1 MVKQNL
7 STRINTDDYFVGVS
21 FSDFQRLQ
29 EQDKIKLVAKLDVW
43 ENKVPLMKIFNK
55 EYILHVRAIG
65 FMYINLKKRSKKVDP
80 KL

>member
-1 MVKQNL
+1 MVNQNL
-7 STRINTDDYFVGVS
+7 GARINTDDYFVGVS

-29 EQDKIKLVAKLDVW
+29 EQDKIELVAKLDVW

-55 EYILHVRAIG
+55 EYILHVRSHWV
-65 FMYINLKKRSKKVDP
+65 YVYQLKEKKQEVDP

>member
-1 MVKQNL
+1 MVNQNL
-7 STRINTDDYFVGVS
+7 GTRINTDDYFVGVS

-29 EQDKIKLVAKLDVW
+29 EQDKIELVAKLDVW

-55 EYILHVRAIG
+55 EYILHVRSHWV
-65 FMYINLKKRSKKVDP
+65 YVYQLKEKKQEVDP

>member
-21 FSDFQRLQ
+21 FSDYQRLQ
-29 EQDKIKLVAKLDVW
+29 EQDKIELVAKLDVW

-55 EYILHVRAIG
+55 EYILHVRSHWV
-65 FMYINLKKRSKKVDP
+65 YVYQLKEKKQEEPNL
-80 KL
+80 

>member
-21 FSDFQRLQ
+21 FSDYQRLQ
-29 EQDKIKLVAKLDVW
+29 EQDKIELVAKLDVW

-55 EYILHVRAIG
+55 EYILHVRSHWV
-65 FMYINLKKRSKKVDP
+65 YVYQLKEKKQEVDP